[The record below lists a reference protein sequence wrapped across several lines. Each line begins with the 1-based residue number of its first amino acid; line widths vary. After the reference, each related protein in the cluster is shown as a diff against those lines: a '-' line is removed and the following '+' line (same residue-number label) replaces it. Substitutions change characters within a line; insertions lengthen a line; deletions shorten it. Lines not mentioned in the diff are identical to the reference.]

1 MLTYVYS
8 GGLFGVDGYLVTVEC
23 SITRGLPS
31 LSIVGLPDTAVK
43 ESVIRV
49 ESATHNSGLE
59 FPEAEIVV
67 NLAPADRKKEGSA
80 LDAAILT
87 AILCAGGVI
96 PSDTRLGEYC
106 ILGELS
112 LSGELRG
119 VKGALCMALAAS
131 EAGICKMIVPEE
143 NGAEVAA
150 VPGIEVLTAKSV
162 RDIVS
167 YFRSGEGLLHAK
179 LCEKSAADASPID
192 FSEIKGQGRARRAM
206 EIAAAGYHNILL
218 IGPPGSGKSMIA
230 KRLPT
235 IMPEMSFDE
244 AVESAR
250 IHSAAGCIDP
260 SDPIPRRRPFRSP
273 HHTMSAPSLVG
284 GGKIPTPGE
293 ISLAHGGVLFLD
305 ELPEFNKLVTES
317 LRQPLEDGRVT
328 ITRAAARAVFPAS
341 FMLVCAMNPC
351 KCGWYGH
358 PSGRCRC
365 TQAAV
370 DQYLGRISGPLLDRV
385 DIIVE
390 VPAVEFEELS
400 GRAAA
405 ESSEAIRARVNAARH
420 VQQTRYRG
428 RAAQCNAAIGPAE
441 VRDFCAL
448 DESGSALMKAAFDR
462 LNMTA
467 RSYDRVLKVARTIA
481 DLDGSE
487 QIGPQ
492 HIAEA
497 IQYRSAQIGRN

>member
-230 KRLPT
+230 KGFRRL
-235 IMPEMSFDE
+235 
-244 AVESAR
+244 
-250 IHSAAGCIDP
+250 C
-260 SDPIPRRRPFRSP
+260 RR
-273 HHTMSAPSLVG
+273 
-284 GGKIPTPGE
+284 
-293 ISLAHGGVLFLD
+293 
-305 ELPEFNKLVTES
+305 
-317 LRQPLEDGRVT
+317 
-328 ITRAAARAVFPAS
+328 
-341 FMLVCAMNPC
+341 
-351 KCGWYGH
+351 
-358 PSGRCRC
+358 
-365 TQAAV
+365 
-370 DQYLGRISGPLLDRV
+370 
-385 DIIVE
+385 
-390 VPAVEFEELS
+390 
-400 GRAAA
+400 
-405 ESSEAIRARVNAARH
+405 
-420 VQQTRYRG
+420 
-428 RAAQCNAAIGPAE
+428 
-441 VRDFCAL
+441 
-448 DESGSALMKAAFDR
+448 
-462 LNMTA
+462 
-467 RSYDRVLKVARTIA
+467 
-481 DLDGSE
+481 
-487 QIGPQ
+487 
-492 HIAEA
+492 
-497 IQYRSAQIGRN
+497 

>member
-8 GGLFGVDGYLVTVEC
+8 GGIIGVDGYLVTVEC

-31 LSIVGLPDTAVK
+31 LSIVGLPDAAVK

-96 PSDTRLGEYC
+96 PQNRDLGDYC
-106 ILGELS
+106 IIGELS
-112 LSGELRG
+112 LSGELRP
-119 VKGALCMALAAS
+119 VRGALCIAIAAKA
-131 EAGICKMIVPEE
+131 AGVSHLIVPEG
-143 NGAEVAA
+143 NAAEAA
-150 VPGIEVLTAKSV
+150 AIPGLEVLAAATVS
-162 RDIVS
+162 DIVS
-167 YFRSGEGLLHAK
+167 YFRTGDGLRRAEPQDMHKAQT
-179 LCEKSAADASPID
+179 STID
-192 FSEIKGQGRARRAM
+192 FSDIKGQGRARRAM
-206 EIAAAGYHNILL
+206 EIAAAGRHNILL

-235 IMPEMSFDE
+235 ILPEMSYDE
-244 AVESAR
+244 ALESAK

-260 SDPIPRRRPFRSP
+260 DDPIPRVRPFRAP
-273 HHTMSAPSLVG
+273 HHTMSAPALVG
-284 GGKIPTPGE
+284 GGKVPTPGE
-293 ISLAHGGVLFLD
+293 ISLAHRGVLFLD

-351 KCGWYGH
+351 KCGYFGSGVRKCTCR
-358 PSGRCRC
+358 PSDI
-365 TQAAV
+365 AK
-370 DQYLGRISGPLLDRV
+370 YLSRISGPLLDRI
-385 DIIVE
+385 DIQIE
-390 VPAVEFEELS
+390 MPALSFGELS
-400 GRAAA
+400 DTSKSEPSAAVR
-405 ESSEAIRARVNAARH
+405 ERVE
-420 VQQTRYRG
+420 
-428 RAAQCNAAIGPAE
+428 RAAQIAQTRQGCPNGALESAG
-441 VRDFCAL
+441 VRELCTPDEAGLAL
-448 DESGSALMKAAFDR
+448 LSAAFER
-462 LNMTA
+462 LGMSA
-467 RSYDRVLKVARTIA
+467 RGYDRILRVARTVA
-481 DLDGSE
+481 DLAGDERVGAT
-487 QIGPQ
+487 

-497 IQYRSAQIGRN
+497 LQLRSLDRKYWER